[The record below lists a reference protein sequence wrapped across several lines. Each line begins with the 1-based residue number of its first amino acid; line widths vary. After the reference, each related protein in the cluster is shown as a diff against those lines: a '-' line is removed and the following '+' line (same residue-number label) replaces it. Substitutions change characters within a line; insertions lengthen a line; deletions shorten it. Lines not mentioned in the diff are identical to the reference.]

1 MYLSIRMDGLTM
13 NDTSTAQPSRN
24 GVFEHLS
31 ALGDPIRCRLLLLLE
46 ERELAVGELCDILQL
61 PQSTVSRHLKVLLDD
76 RWIAARRD
84 GTSRRY
90 SGALPTD
97 EGARRLWSAVREE
110 VASGRTAAEDLRRLE
125 GVLAQ
130 RRTRSQEFFSTAAG
144 DWAGMRGE
152 LFGRRFDLLA
162 LLGLLD
168 DRWVVGD
175 LGCGTGQLAWSLS
188 PYVRRVVG
196 VDESDQMLDAA
207 RKRLEGMGNVMLRRG
222 LLEDLPLADE
232 ELDAALLVLV
242 LHHLGDPAVALVEAV
257 RCLRPGGRLLVVD
270 MLPHDREEYRQQM
283 GHVWLGFEPERI
295 TSWLHEA
302 GLEAA
307 HVLPLAADPDA
318 KGPGLFA
325 ASARK
330 PTRDITRRGRPRMTD
345 PD

>member
-1 MYLSIRMDGLTM
+1 M
-13 NDTSTAQPSRN
+13 
-24 GVFEHLS
+24 FEHLS

-46 ERELAVGELCDILQL
+46 ERELTVGELCDILQL

-76 RWIAARRD
+76 RWIVARRD

-97 EGARRLWSAVREE
+97 EAARRLWSAVREE
-110 VASGRTAAEDLRRLE
+110 VSTGSAAAEDKRRLE
-125 GVLAQ
+125 GVLVQ
-130 RRTRSQEFFSTAAG
+130 RRTRSQEFFTTSAG

-168 DRWVVGD
+168 DQWIVGD

-188 PYVRRVVG
+188 PYVRQVVG
-196 VDESDQMLDAA
+196 VDASDQMLAA
-207 RKRLEGMGNVMLRRG
+207 AGRRLEGQENVELRRG
-222 LLEDLPLADE
+222 LLEELPLVDG
-232 ELDAALLVLV
+232 ELDAALMVLV
-242 LHHLGDPAVALVEAV
+242 LHHLGDPAAALAEAT

-295 TSWLHEA
+295 TAWLDEA
-302 GLEAA
+302 GLESAR
-307 HVLPLAADPDA
+307 VLPLATDPDA

-325 ASARK
+325 ASAKR
-330 PTRDITRRGRPRMTD
+330 PLENAARRDLPAMTA